1 MVCRLRFVCAPRA
14 KIVSVERQC
23 QSLKK

>member
-1 MVCRLRFVCAPRA
+1 MVCRLRFVCAPVLKCLCR
-14 KIVSVERQC
+14 RQC